1 MSALNLR
8 PNNDVLYAS
17 KWQEIY
23 VLTRH
28 WQSDV
33 EFFAREL
40 NFLQRLI
47 SKYFIWLK
55 TDAHIVFAEKLQ
67 GGLKDLFE
75 IRKTLEKNINIHLH
89 HISALME
96 NAFIYDEH
104 TFKDE
109 HAILEEQL
117 ADFTKAFKALK
128 MEIFKFTEEALGKEN
143 LEHLMEK

>member
-1 MSALNLR
+1 
-8 PNNDVLYAS
+8 
-17 KWQEIY
+17 
-23 VLTRH
+23 
-28 WQSDV
+28 
-33 EFFAREL
+33 
-40 NFLQRLI
+40 
-47 SKYFIWLK
+47 
-55 TDAHIVFAEKLQ
+55 
-67 GGLKDLFE
+67 
-75 IRKTLEKNINIHLH
+75 RKTLEKNINIHLH

-143 LEHLMEK
+143 LEHLMEQ